1 MAPAGHA
8 RHPCARPARS
18 AARHDPAL
26 PHLLG
31 DLPRRA
37 QDVKR
42 IDRPGEPTGHRRP
55 GRGTSMTENT
65 ARAMIRAHFEAS
77 NIGAAGGAP
86 ADDIA
91 RASEI
96 YADDAVLEWP
106 QGGERIRGKANIIG
120 FRSTYPARQQFELH
134 RTTGCHDLWVNE
146 YTIRY
151 DDRPVMV
158 VGIMEFRDDKVV
170 RERIYFG
177 DPWEPPAWHAQ
188 WVERFDPREHQP
200 RERRSD

>member
-1 MAPAGHA
+1 
-8 RHPCARPARS
+8 
-18 AARHDPAL
+18 
-26 PHLLG
+26 
-31 DLPRRA
+31 
-37 QDVKR
+37 
-42 IDRPGEPTGHRRP
+42 
-55 GRGTSMTENT
+55 MTENT
-65 ARAMIRAHFEAS
+65 ARAIIRAHFEAS

-177 DPWEPPAWHAQ
+177 DPWEPPAWRAQ
-188 WVERFDPREHQP
+188 WVERFDPREPDSSAGVHQP
-200 RERRSD
+200 REHRSD